1 MLPRSSR
8 ILIVEDDRDARDVL
22 ADLLAKEGF
31 TVETA
36 ADAVDAI
43 HTLETEAPPQTMLVD
58 LLMPG
63 ILGGSLLEYIRDE
76 PSLAGV
82 RVAVLSASPHLAPDG
97 YTVFPKPVDMPR
109 LLEFLRETQRAQ
121 A

>member
-1 MLPRSSR
+1 MDR

-31 TVETA
+31 RVEVA

-43 HTLETEAPPQTMLVD
+43 HVLETEEPPRAMLVD

-63 ILGGSLLEYIRDE
+63 ILGGSLLEYVRDE
-76 PSLAGV
+76 PHLANV
-82 RVAVLSASPHLAPDG
+82 RVAIVSASPHLAPDG
-97 YTVFPKPVDMPR
+97 YTVFPKPVDVPR
-109 LLEFLRETQRAQ
+109 LIEFLRGTPRRA